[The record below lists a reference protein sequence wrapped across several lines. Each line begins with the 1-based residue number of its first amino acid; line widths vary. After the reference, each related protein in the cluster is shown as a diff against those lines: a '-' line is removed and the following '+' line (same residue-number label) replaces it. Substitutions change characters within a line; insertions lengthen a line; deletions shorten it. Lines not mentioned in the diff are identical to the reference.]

1 MSVRAVRRD
10 LGLSPRDEANA
21 LSQHALEETLV
32 EIFKANL
39 ALDSVAIGDDY
50 FALGG
55 DSINAVALISEALEW
70 GVAIELPELFENPNI
85 AVSAEVILTH
95 LAEGKV
101 THLGED
107 GGFQSRR
114 DADPGASS
122 GDSGFEQVARK
133 PATSRSQRGHRPSP
147 RGFVA
152 TGLRPA
158 RRSYE
163 NRAQGVVY
171 IHFGVDDQGWVTFTL
186 ALTACP
192 RIRLFP
198 VHRHPGSRR
207 PADSHV
213 PLREFQIRRSEATR
227 ARGPSYRGLPN
238 GAPIKAKRPIRVAPG
253 RLPICDR

>member
-122 GDSGFEQVARK
+122 GDSGFEQTGSID
-133 PATSRSQRGHRPSP
+133 PAGCPGDGTVTQYGTAVS
-147 RGFVA
+147 
-152 TGLRPA
+152 A
-158 RRSYE
+158 RRTA
-163 NRAQGVVY
+163 NPVRAERTSGV
-171 IHFGVDDQGWVTFTL
+171 Q
-186 ALTACP
+186 A
-192 RIRLFP
+192 
-198 VHRHPGSRR
+198 RR
-207 PADSHV
+207 V
-213 PLREFQIRRSEATR
+213 
-227 ARGPSYRGLPN
+227 
-238 GAPIKAKRPIRVAPG
+238 
-253 RLPICDR
+253 